1 MAETALRGAVGS
13 AASTC
18 RPAMRHL
25 GPLPAASSAAA
36 TIKPKERQL
45 LDHYCGCPAGTD
57 LVSYNYKA
65 HEAPIE
71 KLLRLPGGRSIEHGM
86 STNTGSQQAPQQ
98 VRIARDQF
106 II

>member
-1 MAETALRGAVGS
+1 
-13 AASTC
+13 
-18 RPAMRHL
+18 MRHL